1 MRTLILIRQFLDDIR
16 AQKLRT
22 ALTVLGITWGTVA
35 VVVLL
40 AFGVGL
46 ADQMQRNA
54 RGMGDGIVVVFGG
67 RTTRAYAGY
76 KEGRPIRLREED
88 AALIAREVSG
98 IEAISPEYG
107 GRGRPV
113 RRGTAIVNPYITGV
127 LPVYGE
133 LRNIIPEPG
142 GRFLNDMDEQRRR
155 RVVVLGDGV
164 KKLLFGDEEA
174 VGEQVFIG
182 AVPFTVVG
190 VMRPKTQNSS
200 YSSRDAD
207 RVFIP
212 ASTYRALFGA
222 PFLSNLIY
230 RPVDPVQAPAIERE
244 IYELLGRR
252 YRFDPGDKDAL
263 MVWDTNEMMRMFR
276 YLFLGF
282 NVFLGVV
289 GSFTLTV
296 GGIGVANIM
305 YIVVRERTREIGVKR
320 SLGARRRDILF
331 QFVTEACLIVA
342 MGAALGFLLS
352 VALIRVVALLPIQE
366 AVGTPTISSTVLGA
380 TLALLALIALVAGLL
395 PARRAATLDPVEC
408 LRYGT

>member
-1 MRTLILIRQFLDDIR
+1 VRTLILIRQFLDDIR
-16 AQKLRT
+16 AQRLRT

-40 AFGVGL
+40 AFGTGL
-46 ADQMQRNA
+46 AEQMQRNA
-54 RGMGDGIVVVFGG
+54 RGMGDGIVIVFGR

-76 KEGRPIRLREED
+76 GEGRAIHLREED
-88 AALIAREVSG
+88 AALIARQVKG

-107 GRGRPV
+107 SRSLPV

-133 LRNIIPEPG
+133 MRNIIPEPG
-142 GRFLNDMDEQRRR
+142 GRFLNDLDEQRRR

-164 KKLLFGDEEA
+164 KQLLFGDAEA

-182 AVPFTVVG
+182 TVPFTVVG
-190 VMRPKTQNSS
+190 VMRPKTQSSS
-200 YSSRDAD
+200 YSSRDTD

-212 ASTYRALFGA
+212 ASTYRTMFGA
-222 PFLSNLIY
+222 PFLSNLVY
-230 RPVDPVQAPAIERE
+230 RPADPAQGPEIQRQ

-252 YRFDPGDKDAL
+252 YRFDPEDRDAIA
-263 MVWDTNEMMRMFR
+263 MWDTNEMMRMFR

-282 NVFLGVV
+282 NVFLGIV

-305 YIVVRERTREIGVKR
+305 FIVVRERTREIGVKR

-342 MGAALGFLLS
+342 AGAVLGLLVSAAL
-352 VALIRVVALLPIQE
+352 IQVVKLLPIQE
-366 AVGTPTISSTVLGA
+366 WVGTPAISPTILGA
-380 TLALLALIALVAGLL
+380 TLALLALVALVAGLL
-395 PARRAATLDPVEC
+395 PARKAAGLDPVEC

>member
-1 MRTLILIRQFLDDIR
+1 MRTLILIHQFLEDLR

-22 ALTVLGITWGTVA
+22 TLTVLGITWGTVA

-46 ADQMQRNA
+46 AEQMQRNA
-54 RGMGDGIVVVFGG
+54 RGMGDGIVVVFGR
-67 RTTRAYAGY
+67 RTTKAYNGY
-76 KEGRPIRLREED
+76 GEGRAIRLREED
-88 AALIAREVSG
+88 AALIARQVAG
-98 IEAISPEYG
+98 IAAISPEYG
-107 GRGRPV
+107 GRARPV
-113 RRGTAIVNPYITGV
+113 RRGTAIANPFITGAV
-127 LPVYGE
+127 PVYGE

-142 GRFLNDMDEQRRR
+142 GRFLNDLDEQRRR

-164 KKLLFGDEEA
+164 KRLLFGDAEA

-190 VMRPKTQNSS
+190 VMQPKTQNSS
-200 YSSRDAD
+200 YNSRDTD

-212 ASTYRALFGA
+212 ASTYRALFGT

-230 RPVDPVQAPAIERE
+230 RPADPAQGPAIERE

-252 YRFDPGDKDAL
+252 YRFDPTDRDAL

-331 QFVTEACLIVA
+331 QFITEACLIVA
-342 MGAALGFLLS
+342 VGAALGFVLS
-352 VALIRVVALLPIQE
+352 AALIRVVSLLPIQE
-366 AVGTPTISSTVLGA
+366 AVGTPVISPTVLGS
-380 TLALLALIALVAGLL
+380 TLALLALIALIAGLL
-395 PARRAATLDPVEC
+395 PARRAAALDPVEC
-408 LRYGT
+408 LRYGA

>member
-46 ADQMQRNA
+46 AEQMQRNA

-76 KEGRPIRLREED
+76 KEGRRIRLREED
-88 AALIAREVSG
+88 VALIARQVAG

-142 GRFLNDMDEQRRR
+142 GRFLNDMDEERRR

-190 VMRPKTQNSS
+190 VMRHKTQNSS
-200 YSSRDAD
+200 YNSQDAD

-212 ASTYRALFGA
+212 ASTYRALFGT

-230 RPVDPVQAPAIERE
+230 RPVDPAQAPAIERE

-252 YRFDPGDKDAL
+252 YRFDPADKDAL

-331 QFVTEACLIVA
+331 QFITEACLIVA

-380 TLALLALIALVAGLL
+380 TLALLALIAFVAGLL
-395 PARRAATLDPVEC
+395 PARRAAALDPVEC

>member
-1 MRTLILIRQFLDDIR
+1 VRTLILLHQFLDDVR

-22 ALTVLGITWGTVA
+22 TLTVLGITWGTVA

-40 AFGVGL
+40 AFGTGL
-46 ADQMQRNA
+46 AEQMRRNA
-54 RGMGDGIVVVFGG
+54 RGMGDGIVLVFGG
-67 RTTRAYAGY
+67 RTTRPYAGY
-76 KEGRPIRLREED
+76 GEGRVIRMREED
-88 AALIAREVSG
+88 AALIARQVAG
-98 IEAISPEYG
+98 IEALSPEYG
-107 GRGRPV
+107 SHGRPV

-142 GRFLNDMDEQRRR
+142 GRFLNDLDEQRRR
-155 RVVVLGDGV
+155 RGVVLGDGV
-164 KKLLFGDEEA
+164 KRLLFGDAEA

-190 VMRPKTQNSS
+190 VMQPKTQTSS
-200 YSSRDAD
+200 YNSRDTD

-212 ASTYRALFGA
+212 ASTFRALFGT
-222 PFLSNLIY
+222 PYLSNLVY
-230 RPVDPVQAPAIERE
+230 RPADPAEGPAIEQE

-252 YRFDPGDKDAL
+252 YRFDPADRDAL
-263 MVWDTNEMMRMFR
+263 SFWDTNELMRLFR

-282 NVFLGVV
+282 NVFLGIV

-331 QFVTEACLIVA
+331 QFITEAFLIVA
-342 MGAALGFLLS
+342 VGAALGLLLS
-352 VALIRVVALLPIQE
+352 AALIRVVRLLPIQE
-366 AVGTPTISSTVLGA
+366 VVGTPQISTTVLA
-380 TLALLALIALVAGLL
+380 TALALLALVALVAGLL
-395 PARRAATLDPVEC
+395 PARKAAALDPVEC
-408 LRYGT
+408 LRYGV